1 MKLRPP
7 LVLTHGGKA
16 LMEEEFQRLVVC
28 MNFELAAK
36 LILIPFCCKDNKKF
50 PVISGTQK

>member
-7 LVLTHGGKA
+7 LVLTHGGKT

-36 LILIPFCCKDNKKF
+36 LILLPFCCKDNKKF